1 MAMLT
6 NPSSSPKEESRQ
18 TTTAASNRQSAVL
31 RPPQNRDVARPVA
44 NLGNTCYMNAVLQ
57 ALAHAP
63 ELCMAMDVEA
73 HHVHCP
79 IFLENALKRRSSPSS
94 SPDAVA
100 DVKLSG
106 TRKSR
111 RSSGKKS
118 PTDNNNNNNPNPSNS
133 TVPEHDDFKFCA
145 LCEVEHHLTRVHSI
159 TSNRDKPVAPSMFV
173 NGFISQVAPWFK
185 LGQQEDS
192 HEFLRLLID
201 AMQRSCKQARTSPE
215 NPQDTPPEKTGPEE
229 EEDDEPSPKD
239 AEYPFQLFRGVVESN
254 VICES
259 CKTSSS
265 TMDPIED
272 IGLDVTPISGSSSP
286 TSSTTPYL
294 ADVSAALQ
302 RFARA
307 EALDSGY
314 KCEKCGKVGRATKQ
328 SRLASIPPILTLHL
342 KRFRYG
348 ETQPAVVAP
357 PGQSRRSNRS
367 SEVSQL
373 LNSGDY
379 FGGKSG
385 SAKIEGHSKFEQILD
400 LKPYLTEEMQAKHSK
415 MFCRLFAVIVHAGKN
430 SHSGHYISYV
440 RNIAKNEWWKMD
452 DARITVASVSEV
464 MNAEAYML
472 FYRVVEHPFAVRLRD
487 QQHQLQQDWRKEEV
501 TQDIGSSSR
510 NTTASTSN
518 ADIPAKED
526 LFERPLSNKI
536 EDMASIANSSIM
548 SSVRTNTSRKRK
560 APEYTCG
567 EDWARAKTTLPEH
580 IISKFRDVES
590 IISEYV
596 QFKPEFFKFLTDQAT
611 RRNAKVGH
619 GPSSGVCEDDI
630 QDGTAKIKR
639 ALLEVFYELDK
650 ACGEGASLFRKR
662 VKQTSSVHEKKSAEQ
677 PLGIV
682 TSSLVD
688 PDEDPVL

>member
-6 NPSSSPKEESRQ
+6 TSSPKEESRQ
-18 TTTAASNRQSAVL
+18 TASSRQNAVL

-73 HHVHCP
+73 HHLSCP

-100 DVKLSG
+100 DVKSSG
-106 TRKSR
+106 IRKSR

-118 PTDNNNNNNPNPSNS
+118 PTNNASGEP
-133 TVPEHDDFKFCA
+133 DDCTFCA
-145 LCEVEHHLTRVHSI
+145 LCEVEQHLTRVHTI
-159 TSNRDKPVAPSMFV
+159 TSNRDKPVAPSVFV

-215 NPQDTPPEKTGPEE
+215 NPQDTPPEKTGPEDE
-229 EEDDEPSPKD
+229 DEPSRKD
-239 AEYPFQLFRGVVESN
+239 AEYPFQLFRGLVESN

-259 CKTSSS
+259 CKSSRS

-272 IGLDVTPISGSSSP
+272 IGLDVTPISGASSP
-286 TSSTTPYL
+286 SSPTPYL

-348 ETQPAVVAP
+348 ETQPAVVATA
-357 PGQSRRSNRS
+357 GQTRRSNRS

-379 FGGKSG
+379 SSGKSG

-472 FYRVVEHPFAVRLRD
+472 FYRVVEHPFALRLKD
-487 QQHQLQQDWRKEEV
+487 QQLQLQQEWRKEAVQDVAQEV
-501 TQDIGSSSR
+501 ASSSR
-510 NTTASTSN
+510 TTPASASN
-518 ADIPAKED
+518 ADAPKED
-526 LFERPLSNKI
+526 YFERPTKV

-548 SSVRTNTSRKRK
+548 SSVRTNNSRKRK
-560 APEYTCG
+560 APEYTSG
-567 EDWARAKTTLPEH
+567 EDWARAKATLPEH
-580 IISKFRDVES
+580 VIAKFRDVET
-590 IISEYV
+590 IVSEYV

-619 GPSSGVCEDDI
+619 GPSSGIC
-630 QDGTAKIKR
+630 GT
-639 ALLEVFYELDK
+639 Y
-650 ACGEGASLFRKR
+650 
-662 VKQTSSVHEKKSAEQ
+662 
-677 PLGIV
+677 
-682 TSSLVD
+682 
-688 PDEDPVL
+688 